1 MSTAAETITL
11 VSQELES
18 QSLNAIVAGFSF
30 AAALSW
36 MDLVRWLVNQVVKV
50 NKNGGRT
57 TPSRRCS
64 PLCCPSWSTS
74 ASLVCRLVSKSQR
87 NQSTRSLVKIVS
99 WIPKASRLRPILSK
113 RWIQKHPISAH
124 PQIRV
129 CTQVAGVNNPVLF

>member
-50 NKNGGRT
+50 NKNGGMNYTLTALFT
-57 TPSRRCS
+57 TLLS
-64 PLCCPSWSTS
+64 
-74 ASLVCRLVSKSQR
+74 
-87 NQSTRSLVKIVS
+87 IV
-99 WIPKASRLRPILSK
+99 
-113 RWIQKHPISAH
+113 
-124 PQIRV
+124 V
-129 CTQVAGVNNPVLF
+129 